1 MIEIS
6 ITNRIPYGP
15 AVGFTMLPSD
25 EAVEYNEF
33 ILHLLIVDF
42 MVRWL

>member
-15 AVGFTMLPSD
+15 VVGFTMLPSD
-25 EAVEYNEF
+25 DTTEYNEF
-33 ILHLLIVDF
+33 ILHLLLVDL
-42 MVRWL
+42 MVRWI